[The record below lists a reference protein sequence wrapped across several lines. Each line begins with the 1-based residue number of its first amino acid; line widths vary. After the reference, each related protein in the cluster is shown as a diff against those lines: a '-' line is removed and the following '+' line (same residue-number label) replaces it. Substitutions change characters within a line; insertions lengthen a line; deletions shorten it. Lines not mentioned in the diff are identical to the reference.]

1 MSSNEQASIRGFRIT
16 NGDKPAKDTTPSH
29 LRLTEDGAIAVDELK
44 KAVKEHRAPCFN
56 RPDIFTD
63 YDEPPTD
70 EYARLAC
77 AGCPLLAQCKEM
89 AELTKPAWGIQAG
102 SVYGRE
108 NA

>member
-1 MSSNEQASIRGFRIT
+1 MSSNEQASIRGFRVT
-16 NGDKPAKDTTPSH
+16 NGDKPAKDTTPNH
-29 LRLTEDGAIAVDELK
+29 LRLSEDGAIAVDSLK
-44 KAVKEHRAPCFN
+44 KEAERVRTPCFN

-77 AGCPLLAQCKEM
+77 AGCPIFDICEDA
-89 AELTKPAWGIQAG
+89 AEKTNPAWTIMAG
-102 SVYGRE
+102 RVYGRE